1 MNRKKRQENALP
13 LKRFLL
19 ICAEGAPRFSNDV
32 CNKRYTNEKIASRFK
47 QNGRSMIEMLGV
59 LAIIGVLSVGGI
71 AGYTKAMFQYKIN
84 KDIEII
90 TQTVTNTQTL
100 FSAQTGNCKYT
111 GGRYSSDE
119 DEDVEYSCC
128 GFSGNCYNDDNVWA
142 IARQVLPNETP
153 TSNEY
158 FFLPSGGGIFL
169 FPTGIYNNAT
179 EAEHSANGRGFAV
192 TLADLSKK
200 ECISLATYDWGN
212 RATGLVGYSVGSAPV
227 EDLGY
232 NPLITYGCQGTK
244 GPVSALWYEDSN
256 IAIAC
261 PGGSVVGVPMP
272 VNVATAACSE
282 CGDTGNYCYMQFI
295 YE

>member
-1 MNRKKRQENALP
+1 MNKE
-13 LKRFLL
+13 
-19 ICAEGAPRFSNDV
+19 S
-32 CNKRYTNEKIASRFK
+32 
-47 QNGRSMIEMLGV
+47 GRSMIEMLGV

-71 AGYTKAMFQYKIN
+71 TGYTKAMFQYKIN

-90 TQTVTNTQTL
+90 TQTVTNMQTL

-111 GGRYSSDE
+111 GGRYSADE

-128 GFSGNCYNDDNVWA
+128 GYFGNCYYDDNVRA
-142 IARQVLPNETP
+142 IARQVLPDETD
-153 TSNEY
+153 T
-158 FFLPSGGGIFL
+158 LPSGGYISL
-169 FPTGIYNNAT
+169 YPTGIYNNAI
-179 EAEHSANGRGFAV
+179 EAEHNANGRGFTV
-192 TLADLSKK
+192 MLLELSQK

-212 RATGLVGYSVGSAPV
+212 RTTGLVGYSVGSDFV

-244 GPVSALWYEDSN
+244 GPVSVVWHEDAN

-272 VNVATAACSE
+272 VSVAAAACSE
-282 CGDTGNYCYMQFI
+282 CGSINGCTMQFI
-295 YE
+295 FE